1 MTTNKAWW
9 QDFFIDFRP
18 VFGLITPQV
27 SARQARYII
36 KKLHLKPGS
45 TFLDCPCG
53 VGRISLPL
61 ARQGVRVTGV
71 DFMASYLDEIRKQAD
86 KRGLK
91 INLVQADMRRITFKN
106 QFDGAGSICTSFGFF
121 DKESDNQLVLKKVY
135 QALKPGGKFLLH
147 VINRDWIIAHFEA
160 KGWMEVKGL
169 KVLEERSFDY
179 RTSTLHGLW
188 RFLKDGQ
195 EVVREVPLRLY
206 AYHELYRMFDA
217 AGFVDIQ
224 AFGTM
229 QDEPLTR
236 DHRFIHI
243 FGTKPKKK

>member
-1 MTTNKAWW
+1 MKADQNWW
-9 QDFFIDFRP
+9 HDFFPDFRP
-18 VFGLITPQV
+18 VFDIITPQV
-27 SARQARYII
+27 TARQARYII

-45 TFLDCPCG
+45 SFLDCPCG

-61 ARQGVRVTGV
+61 ARYGVRVTGV
-71 DFMASYLDEIRKQAD
+71 DFMASYLDEARKLAK

-91 INLVQADMRRITFKN
+91 INLVQADMRRINFKN
-106 QFDGAGSICTSFGFF
+106 QFDGAGNIWTSFGFF

-147 VINRDWIIAHFEA
+147 LINRDYIIAHFET
-160 KGWMEVKGL
+160 KGWFETKGL

-179 RTSTLHGLW
+179 KTSIMTGLW
-188 RFLKDGQ
+188 HFLKDGR
-195 EVVREVPLRLY
+195 EVVREVPLRIY
-206 AYHELYRMFDA
+206 SYHELYRMFEA

-229 QDEPLTR
+229 KDEPLTR

-243 FGTKPKKK
+243 FGTKPKKR